1 MYCPFSYKNCSKKNQ
16 KIFADLGK
24 LPRVDVLLSKNDLNK
39 KEILKPLKT
48 FFCKKCFL
56 VQHPIYSNPMDIF
69 VEDYIYYSSTVASW
83 VNHCRDFVKQSI
95 KRFSLSKK
103 SFVIEVASNDG
114 YLLQH
119 YVKRNIPS
127 LGIEPSKGVIKEAK
141 KKGVKSL
148 NDFYNFKLAKK
159 IIKSYPKA
167 DLIIANNVLAHIPDL
182 KDFIKSTFF
191 LLKEDGV
198 LSVEFPH
205 ILNLIKEK
213 QFDTIYDEHYFYF
226 SLTSITSVFNYYD
239 LIIFDVEELKTHGGS
254 LRVYAKKKKSK
265 KNKISKKINIL
276 LNKEKKNKLNKFS
289 GYSSFQKEI
298 SLIKRKT
305 VEFLKKEKSKGKK
318 IIAFGAA
325 HKASTFL
332 NFCKIGNNLIS
343 HVIDDTKIKIGKF
356 MPVSRIPIVNK
367 NFISQYKPDIIII
380 LVWNLKKEVMKKLK
394 YIKKWNGK
402 FVTFI
407 PNLKIY

>member
-24 LPRVDVLLSKNDLNK
+24 LPRVDVLLSKNDLKK

-205 ILNLIKEK
+205 ILNLIKKK

-239 LIIFDVEELKTHGGS
+239 LIIFDVEVIFLFPWAVIFQDLSANGFGLLAFIEMFIFVSILIVGFAYVWVKGDLDWVKT
-254 LRVYAKKKKSK
+254 
-265 KNKISKKINIL
+265 
-276 LNKEKKNKLNKFS
+276 
-289 GYSSFQKEI
+289 
-298 SLIKRKT
+298 
-305 VEFLKKEKSKGKK
+305 
-318 IIAFGAA
+318 
-325 HKASTFL
+325 
-332 NFCKIGNNLIS
+332 
-343 HVIDDTKIKIGKF
+343 
-356 MPVSRIPIVNK
+356 
-367 NFISQYKPDIIII
+367 
-380 LVWNLKKEVMKKLK
+380 KLK
-394 YIKKWNGK
+394 YGEGRYADLNARGK
-402 FVTFI
+402 
-407 PNLKIY
+407 